1 MPRTITTTLNVVASQ
16 YCSFTPNDYA
26 TADGQTL
33 AQGLAYWPT
42 DFTLNNGFSKVG
54 TAEVTITLHDP
65 DDLIANKVEALRAE
79 KQQTL
84 ADAQARATRLESLI
98 QQLLAITHEVQA

>member
-16 YCSFTPNDYA
+16 YCGFTPTDYA

-42 DFTLNNGFSKVG
+42 HFTLDSGYSKVG

-84 ADAQARATRLESLI
+84 ADAQAKATRLERQI
-98 QQLLAITHEVQA
+98 QQLLAITNGVPA

>member
-1 MPRTITTTLNVVASQ
+1 MSRTITTTLNVVASQ
-16 YCSFTPNDYA
+16 YCSFTPTDYA

-42 DFTLNNGFSKVG
+42 HFTLDSGFSKVG

-65 DDLIANKVEALRAE
+65 DELIGNKVAALKAE
-79 KQQTL
+79 KAQTL
-84 ADAQARATRLESLI
+84 ADAQAKATRLESQI
-98 QQLLAITHEVQA
+98 QQLLAITHEVEA

>member
-1 MPRTITTTLNVVASQ
+1 MPRTITTTLNVVASN
-16 YCSFTPNDYA
+16 YCAFTPEDYA
-26 TADGQTL
+26 TKDGHTL
-33 AQGLAYWPT
+33 GQGLAYWPT
-42 DFTLNNGFSKVG
+42 SYSIDNGFSKVG

-84 ADAQARATRLESLI
+84 ADAQAKATRLESQI
-98 QQLLAITHEVQA
+98 QQLLAITNGVPA

>member
-26 TADGQTL
+26 TANGQTL
-33 AQGLAYWPT
+33 ARGLAYWPT
-42 DFTLNNGFSKVG
+42 DFTLDSGFSKVG

-65 DDLIANKVEALRAE
+65 DDLIANKVAALKAE
-79 KQQTL
+79 KTQTL
-84 ADAQARATRLESLI
+84 ADAEAKATRIERQI
-98 QQLLAITHEVQA
+98 QQLLAITHEGAV